1 MPIEHRNETGE
12 EERKLP
18 QPSGRR
24 GQGNF
29 PLGKRGLLIS
39 GTAWPGESYCG
50 KNAPLEDWC
59 GLCEL
64 RPILVEAHLL
74 QMRRKFVEKKGNFNL
89 KNFNKIF

>member
-12 EERKLP
+12 EERKSP

-24 GQGNF
+24 GQGKF

-39 GTAWPGESYCG
+39 GTAWPGGPYRG
-50 KNAPLEDWC
+50 KNAHLEDWC

-64 RPILVEAHLL
+64 RPMRVEAHLVAL
-74 QMRRKFVEKKGNFNL
+74 LTVGSVFAVL
-89 KNFNKIF
+89 K